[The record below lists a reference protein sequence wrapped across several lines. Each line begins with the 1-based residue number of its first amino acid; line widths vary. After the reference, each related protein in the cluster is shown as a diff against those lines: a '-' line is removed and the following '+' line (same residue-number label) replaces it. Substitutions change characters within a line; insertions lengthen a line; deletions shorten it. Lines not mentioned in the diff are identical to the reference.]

1 MVSGDNIKITGLVA
15 SLVVVTGLIMGV
27 TNYTALLGD
36 AYDKDSSTFENRMQS
51 LNHKDNVSRQIQ
63 VAEDRSQRTGNAIT
77 AGVYFLSNIANT
89 IKITFEAVTTIVS
102 MVYQAQ
108 RFLGLPPFLIYII
121 DGIISIIV
129 SFGIVRIYKGV
140 RA

>member
-15 SLVVVTGLIMGV
+15 SLVVATGLIMGI
-27 TNYTALLGD
+27 TNYTVMLGNT
-36 AYDKDSSTFENRMQS
+36 YDKDSSTFENRMQS
-51 LNHKDNVSRQIQ
+51 LNHKENVSRQVQ
-63 VAEDRSQRTGNAIT
+63 VAEERSSRTGNAIS
-77 AGVYFLSNIANT
+77 AGIYFLSNIANT
-89 IKITFEAVTTIVS
+89 IKITFDAVLTIVA

-121 DGIISIIV
+121 DGIISLVV
-129 SFGIVRIYKGV
+129 SFGIVRVYKGV